1 VRDGYGRSVR
11 VADSPRANCVLEYI
25 KETFGESTQW
35 STDKQGWNRTASS
48 ESRTEIARK
57 VSADFNVRAIR
68 QAKQVVPSRQ
78 RV

>member
-1 VRDGYGRSVR
+1 MRDGYGRSVR

-35 STDKQGWNRTASS
+35 STDRQSWNRTASS

>member
-1 VRDGYGRSVR
+1 MRDGYGRSVR

-35 STDKQGWNRTASS
+35 STDKQGWNRKASS
-48 ESRTEIARK
+48 QSRTEIARK

-68 QAKQVVPSRQ
+68 QAEQVVPSRQ